1 MWWVTPDSFFFTC
14 KIDGLECMSK
24 KLCPKLQKLCPK
36 RTSWGHP
43 SLILVRDSQLL
54 RDGHLNV
61 FSINGSNHKSGDSAY
76 RRFLS
81 LKWKEWLH
89 QVLLLAPF
97 LWDTNS
103 TRFEQKLNGFANSI
117 TGTHWINWAGIQGKC
132 NSAFTDAFRTLG
144 RLLSPWDRCI
154 ILQFQSG
161 WFVLQHADRNPWRC
175 LAAGI
180 SCFSFFWTMG
190 TSIHIVLTKKIQTV
204 TYLLQHVHKRFL
216 GHRHILG
223 TQRRLSWHVAI
234 LLGRFLSSN
243 FWESISISILWW
255 WSWDNRAQ
263 LFWTAY
269 HDIRFSPTFINSKNE
284 ICAPWFFWCSPVC
297 LNHSGMDLFF
307 SVGTIATKLSS
318 GYNLFVSCT

>member
-1 MWWVTPDSFFFTC
+1 MQQR
-14 KIDGLECMSK
+14 I
-24 KLCPKLQKLCPK
+24 
-36 RTSWGHP
+36 H
-43 SLILVRDSQLL
+43 
-54 RDGHLNV
+54 
-61 FSINGSNHKSGDSAY
+61 
-76 RRFLS
+76 
-81 LKWKEWLH
+81 
-89 QVLLLAPF
+89 
-97 LWDTNS
+97 
-103 TRFEQKLNGFANSI
+103 
-117 TGTHWINWAGIQGKC
+117 
-132 NSAFTDAFRTLG
+132 
-144 RLLSPWDRCI
+144 RCI
-154 ILQFQSG
+154 PYAWASSFPMRSLHHSTISKRVICSTTCWQEPLKMPG
-161 WFVLQHADRNPWRC
+161 CRNFLLFIFLNHGNKHTYC
-175 LAAGI
+175 
-180 SCFSFFWTMG
+180 TY
-190 TSIHIVLTKKIQTV
+190 KKIQTV

-307 SVGTIATKLSS
+307 QLEP
-318 GYNLFVSCT
+318 